1 MHPAPM
7 PVLTIDRIDVGR
19 LRRHATKIAAI
30 RSVVGRACEP
40 LERSEAAQQHG
51 RSNANHKREQSDDET
66 KKKAS
71 GWCIHVVLP
80 LLKALMLACS

>member
-30 RSVVGRACEP
+30 RSVVGRASCEP
-40 LERSEAAQQHG
+40 LERPEAAQQHG
-51 RSNANHKREQSDDET
+51 RSNADHKREQSDDET
-66 KKKAS
+66 KKKAP
-71 GWCIHVVLP
+71 G
-80 LLKALMLACS
+80 